1 MVALEASAF
10 IGFLFPGEIAC
21 ILGGVLAF
29 QGRVSLAAAMAAAI
43 GGAII
48 GDSVG
53 YGIGHRYGERLLR
66 RLPARLVK
74 PHHIDQAKSTVSRL
88 GGKAVFVGRF
98 TAALRVL
105 VPGMCG
111 IARMPYRTFLVYNVA
126 GGVVWAGGSVLLG
139 YVAGAGWRKLDR
151 ILSLGVWRCS
161 ASSWSPARSR
171 SWSVADEPG
180 GLDLRSRRRPI
191 SAPPPT
197 AEGRYAA
204 LRVGT
209 PPVRRCMVPRRDVDT
224 PADRRP
230 PTPDPEGQLPRCVG
244 RTPGKPRRASY
255 RAKAGSSTAS
265 TPQPATH
272 RMPPEITDVRT
283 LVSVATAPASTLPS
297 SGPVE

>member
-1 MVALEASAF
+1 MHGAAALLLVFALVALEASAF

-53 YGIGHRYGERLLR
+53 YGVGHRYGEPLLR
-66 RLPARLVK
+66 RLPTRLVK

-139 YVAGAGWRKLDR
+139 YVAGAGWRRLDR
-151 ILSLGVWRCS
+151 ILSLGGLALLGLVLVAGSIVILVRRRR
-161 ASSWSPARSR
+161 ARRSGPSR
-171 SWSVADEPG
+171 SP
-180 GLDLRSRRRPI
+180 
-191 SAPPPT
+191 SAEQRAT
-197 AEGRYAA
+197 
-204 LRVGT
+204 
-209 PPVRRCMVPRRDVDT
+209 
-224 PADRRP
+224 ADR
-230 PTPDPEGQLPRCVG
+230 
-244 RTPGKPRRASY
+244 
-255 RAKAGSSTAS
+255 
-265 TPQPATH
+265 
-272 RMPPEITDVRT
+272 
-283 LVSVATAPASTLPS
+283 
-297 SGPVE
+297 